1 MAWTLARAHSVCRC
15 ASGGDYSHH
24 RIDLTV
30 MLMTI
35 TDWLWSYVL
44 IGALLLVGVRF
55 TIGSR
60 YVQIRLFRRAL
71 AVLSDIEWRG
81 SERGISSFQALT
93 VSVAGRVGGG
103 NIAGVAVAITLGG
116 PGALFWMWLIALLGM
131 STSLFECALAQLYK
145 RRHGEETFR
154 GGPAYV
160 MRYGLGWRVLPVIY
174 SVLLLVTIGF
184 GFNAVQSYVVTTSI
198 ESAFG
203 VPALTSGLVMT
214 GVMAVILFGG
224 IRRLAMV
231 SEIIVPAMV
240 VGYLMLALLVLA
252 LNVGEIPSALWL
264 IVSSAF
270 GLEQAVGG
278 GVAAAIAQ
286 GARRGLFS
294 NEAGLGT
301 VPNVA
306 AAADVPHP
314 MSQGLVQSL
323 SVFIDTIILCTAT
336 ALIILM
342 SSTYGAESAQMQ
354 GVVMT
359 QMAVAEHVGSWG
371 EPMVSLAL
379 VLFATTTI
387 AYNSFLGENSIA
399 YFERLGPRAILVFRF
414 AVLTMI
420 AWASVQDLGTVFGF
434 ADLTMALLALTN
446 LLALWSL
453 YPVAQ
458 SLLTHFES
466 QLDAGQSPRF
476 SRDQLPRETLDPAS
490 WPQHQTD

>member
-1 MAWTLARAHSVCRC
+1 
-15 ASGGDYSHH
+15 
-24 RIDLTV
+24 
-30 MLMTI
+30 MLMTV

-44 IGALLLVGVRF
+44 IGALLIVGARF
-55 TIGSR
+55 TLGSR
-60 YVQIRLFRRAL
+60 GVQVRLFRRTF
-71 AVLSDIEWRG
+71 AVLANIDWRG
-81 SERGISSFQALT
+81 SDRGISSFQALA
-93 VSVAGRVGGG
+93 VSIAGRVGGG

-131 STSLFECALAQLYK
+131 ATSLFECALAQLYK
-145 RRHGEETFR
+145 RRNGEETFR

-160 MRYGLGWRVLPVIY
+160 MRHGLGWRVLPVIY
-174 SVLLLVTIGF
+174 SLLLLITIGF
-184 GFNAVQSYVVTTSI
+184 GFNAVQSYVVTASI

-203 VPALTSGLVMT
+203 VPAAVSGVVMT

-224 IRRLAMV
+224 IRRLALV
-231 SEIIVPAMV
+231 SEIVVPAMV
-240 VGYLMLALLVLA
+240 LGYMVLA
-252 LNVGEIPSALWL
+252 LIVLILNFGDIPRAMWL
-264 IVSSAF
+264 ILSSAF

-314 MSQGLVQSL
+314 MTQGLVQSL
-323 SVFIDTIILCTAT
+323 SVFIDTIVLCTAT

-342 SSTYGAESAQMQ
+342 SSVYESAGQGVQ
-354 GVVMT
+354 GVVLT
-359 QMAVAEHVGSWG
+359 QMAVAEHLGPIG
-371 EPMVSLAL
+371 EPLVSIAL

-387 AYNSFLGENSIA
+387 AYNCFLGENSIA
-399 YFERLGPRAILVFRF
+399 YFDRLGRG
-414 AVLTMI
+414 AVLWFRASVLAMI

-446 LLALWSL
+446 LLALWAL
-453 YPVAQ
+453 YPVGM
-458 SLLTHFES
+458 SLLEHFEK
-466 QLDAGQSPRF
+466 QLEGGTAPRF
-476 SRDQLPRETLDPAS
+476 SQDQLPHEALDPAS
-490 WPQHQTD
+490 WPDRLSG

>member
-1 MAWTLARAHSVCRC
+1 
-15 ASGGDYSHH
+15 
-24 RIDLTV
+24 
-30 MLMTI
+30 MLMTV

-44 IGALLLVGVRF
+44 IGALLIVGARF
-55 TIGSR
+55 TLGSR
-60 YVQIRLFRRAL
+60 GVQVRLFRRTF
-71 AVLSDIEWRG
+71 AVLANIDWRG
-81 SERGISSFQALT
+81 SDRGISSFQALA
-93 VSVAGRVGGG
+93 VSIAGRVGGG

-131 STSLFECALAQLYK
+131 ATSLFECALAQLYK
-145 RRHGEETFR
+145 RRNGKETFR

-160 MRYGLGWRVLPVIY
+160 MRHGLGWRVLPVIY
-174 SVLLLVTIGF
+174 SLLLLITIGF
-184 GFNAVQSYVVTTSI
+184 GFNAVQSYVVTASI

-203 VPALTSGLVMT
+203 VPAAVSGVVMT

-224 IRRLAMV
+224 IRRLALV
-231 SEIIVPAMV
+231 SEIVVPAMV
-240 VGYLMLALLVLA
+240 LGYMVLA
-252 LNVGEIPSALWL
+252 LIVLILNFGDIPRAMWL
-264 IVSSAF
+264 ILSSAF

-314 MSQGLVQSL
+314 MTQGLVQSL
-323 SVFIDTIILCTAT
+323 SVFIDTIVLCTAT

-342 SSTYGAESAQMQ
+342 SSVYESAGQGVQ
-354 GVVMT
+354 GVVLT
-359 QMAVAEHVGSWG
+359 QMAVAEHLGPIG
-371 EPMVSLAL
+371 EPLVSIAL

-387 AYNSFLGENSIA
+387 AYNCFLGENSIA
-399 YFERLGPRAILVFRF
+399 YFDRLGRG
-414 AVLTMI
+414 AVLWFRASVLAMI

-446 LLALWSL
+446 LLALWAL
-453 YPVAQ
+453 YPVAM
-458 SLLTHFES
+458 SLLEHFEK
-466 QLDAGQSPRF
+466 QLEGGTAPRF
-476 SRDQLPRETLDPAS
+476 SRDQLPYEALDPAS
-490 WPQHQTD
+490 WPDRLSG

>member
-1 MAWTLARAHSVCRC
+1 
-15 ASGGDYSHH
+15 
-24 RIDLTV
+24 
-30 MLMTI
+30 MLMTV

-44 IGALLLVGVRF
+44 IGALLIVGARF
-55 TIGSR
+55 TLGSR
-60 YVQIRLFRRAL
+60 GVQVRLFRRTF
-71 AVLSDIEWRG
+71 AVLANIDWRG
-81 SERGISSFQALT
+81 SDRGISSFQALA
-93 VSVAGRVGGG
+93 VSIAGRVGGG

-131 STSLFECALAQLYK
+131 ATSLFECALAQLYK
-145 RRHGEETFR
+145 RRNGVETFR

-160 MRYGLGWRVLPVIY
+160 MRHGLGWRVLPVIY
-174 SVLLLVTIGF
+174 SLLLLITIGF
-184 GFNAVQSYVVTTSI
+184 GFNAVQSFVVTASI

-203 VPALTSGLVMT
+203 VPSAVSGVVMT

-224 IRRLAMV
+224 IRRLALV

-240 VGYLMLALLVLA
+240 LGYLALALIVLI
-252 LNVGEIPSALWL
+252 LNFGDIPRAMWL
-264 IVSSAF
+264 ILSSAF

-278 GVAAAIAQ
+278 GVAAAITQ

-314 MSQGLVQSL
+314 MTQGLVQSL
-323 SVFIDTIILCTAT
+323 SVFIDTIVLCTAT

-342 SSTYGAESAQMQ
+342 SSVYESAGQGVQ
-354 GVVMT
+354 GVVLT
-359 QMAVAEHVGSWG
+359 QMAVAEHLGPIG
-371 EPMVSLAL
+371 EPLVSIAL

-387 AYNSFLGENSIA
+387 AYNCFLGENSIA
-399 YFERLGPRAILVFRF
+399 YFDRLGRG
-414 AVLTMI
+414 AVLWFRASVLAMI

-446 LLALWSL
+446 LLALWAL
-453 YPVAQ
+453 YPVAM
-458 SLLTHFES
+458 SLLEHFEK
-466 QLDAGQSPRF
+466 QLDGGIAPRF
-476 SRDQLPRETLDPAS
+476 SRDQLPQEALDPAS
-490 WPQHQTD
+490 WPDRLSD

>member
-1 MAWTLARAHSVCRC
+1 ML
-15 ASGGDYSHH
+15 
-24 RIDLTV
+24 LTV
-30 MLMTI
+30 

-44 IGALLLVGVRF
+44 ITALLAVGVRF
-55 TIGSR
+55 TVGSR
-60 YVQIRLFRRAL
+60 AVQVRLFRRTL
-71 AVLSDIEWRG
+71 SVLSNIDWKG
-81 SERGISSFQALT
+81 SDRGISSFQALA

-145 RRHGEETFR
+145 RRHGDETFR

-160 MRYGLGWRVLPVIY
+160 MRYGLGWRVIPVIY

-203 VPALTSGLVMT
+203 VPAALSGAVMT
-214 GVMAVILFGG
+214 AMMAIILFGG
-224 IRRLAMV
+224 IRRLAVV
-231 SEIIVPAMV
+231 SEVVVPAMV
-240 VGYLMLALLVLA
+240 IGYLVLA
-252 LNVGEIPSALWL
+252 IWVLILNFTDIPRAIAL
-264 IVSSAF
+264 IFSSAF

-278 GVAAAIAQ
+278 GVAAAVAQ

-314 MSQGLVQSL
+314 MSQGLAQSL
-323 SVFIDTIILCTAT
+323 SVFIDTVILCTAT

-342 SSTYGAESAQMQ
+342 SSVYGSDGQTVQ
-354 GVVMT
+354 GVVLT
-359 QMAVAEHVGSWG
+359 QMAVAEHLGPIG
-371 EPMVSLAL
+371 EPLVSIAL

-387 AYNSFLGENSIA
+387 AYNAFLGENSIA
-399 YFERLGPRAILVFRF
+399 YFEHLGRWAVPVFRL
-414 AVLTMI
+414 AVLVMI

-446 LLALWSL
+446 LLALWAL
-453 YPVAQ
+453 YPVAI
-458 SLLTHFES
+458 SLLRHFEQ
-466 QLDAGQSPRF
+466 QLEAGLAPQF
-476 SRDQLPRETLDPAS
+476 SRDEMPEEALDPAS
-490 WPQHQTD
+490 WPSEQ

>member
-1 MAWTLARAHSVCRC
+1 ML
-15 ASGGDYSHH
+15 
-24 RIDLTV
+24 LTV
-30 MLMTI
+30 

-44 IGALLLVGVRF
+44 ITALLAVGVRF
-55 TIGSR
+55 TMGSR
-60 YVQIRLFRRAL
+60 AVQVRLFRRTL
-71 AVLSDIEWRG
+71 SVLSNIDWKG
-81 SERGISSFQALT
+81 SDRGISSFQALA

-145 RRHGEETFR
+145 RSHGDETFR

-160 MRYGLGWRVLPVIY
+160 MRYGLGWRVIPVIY

-203 VPALTSGLVMT
+203 VPAALSGAVMT
-214 GVMAVILFGG
+214 AMMAIILFGG
-224 IRRLAMV
+224 IRRLAVV
-231 SEIIVPAMV
+231 SEVVVPAMV
-240 VGYLMLALLVLA
+240 IGYLVLA
-252 LNVGEIPSALWL
+252 IWVLILNFTDIPRAIAL
-264 IVSSAF
+264 IFSSAF

-278 GVAAAIAQ
+278 GVAAAVVQ

-323 SVFIDTIILCTAT
+323 SVFIDTVILCTAT

-342 SSTYGAESAQMQ
+342 SSVYGSDGQTVQ
-354 GVVMT
+354 GVVLT
-359 QMAVAEHVGSWG
+359 QMAVAEHLGPIG
-371 EPMVSLAL
+371 EPLVSIAL

-387 AYNSFLGENSIA
+387 AYNAFLGENSIA
-399 YFERLGPRAILVFRF
+399 YFERLGRWAVPVFRLS
-414 AVLTMI
+414 VLVMI

-446 LLALWSL
+446 LLALWAL
-453 YPVAQ
+453 YPVAI
-458 SLLTHFES
+458 SLLRHFEQ
-466 QLDAGQSPRF
+466 QLEAGLAPQF
-476 SRDQLPRETLDPAS
+476 SRDEMPEEALDPAS
-490 WPQHQTD
+490 WPSEQQP

>member
-1 MAWTLARAHSVCRC
+1 ML
-15 ASGGDYSHH
+15 
-24 RIDLTV
+24 LTV
-30 MLMTI
+30 

-44 IGALLLVGVRF
+44 ITALLAVGVRF
-55 TIGSR
+55 TVGSR
-60 YVQIRLFRRAL
+60 AVQVRLFRRTL
-71 AVLSDIEWRG
+71 SVLSNIDWKG
-81 SERGISSFQALT
+81 SDRGISSFQALA

-145 RRHGEETFR
+145 RRHGDETFR

-160 MRYGLGWRVLPVIY
+160 MRYGLGWRVIPLIY

-203 VPALTSGLVMT
+203 VPAALSGAVMT
-214 GVMAVILFGG
+214 AMMAIILFGG
-224 IRRLAMV
+224 IRRLAVV
-231 SEIIVPAMV
+231 SEVVVPAMV
-240 VGYLMLALLVLA
+240 IGYLVLA
-252 LNVGEIPSALWL
+252 IWVLILNFTDIPRAIAL
-264 IVSSAF
+264 IFSSAF

-278 GVAAAIAQ
+278 GVAAAVAQ

-323 SVFIDTIILCTAT
+323 SVFIDTVILCTAT

-342 SSTYGAESAQMQ
+342 SSVYGSDGQTVQ
-354 GVVMT
+354 GVVLT
-359 QMAVAEHVGSWG
+359 QMAVAEHLGPIG
-371 EPMVSLAL
+371 EPLVSIAL

-387 AYNSFLGENSIA
+387 AYNAFLGENSIA
-399 YFERLGPRAILVFRF
+399 YFERLGRWAIPVFRLS
-414 AVLTMI
+414 VLLMI

-446 LLALWSL
+446 LLALWAL
-453 YPVAQ
+453 YPVAI
-458 SLLTHFES
+458 SLLRHFEQ
-466 QLDAGQSPRF
+466 QLEAGLAPEF
-476 SRDQLPRETLDPAS
+476 SRDEMPEEALDPAS
-490 WPQHQTD
+490 WPSEQQP

>member
-1 MAWTLARAHSVCRC
+1 ML
-15 ASGGDYSHH
+15 
-24 RIDLTV
+24 LTV
-30 MLMTI
+30 

-44 IGALLLVGVRF
+44 ITALLAVGVRF
-55 TIGSR
+55 TVGSR
-60 YVQIRLFRRAL
+60 AVQVRLFRRTL
-71 AVLSDIEWRG
+71 SVLSNIDWKG
-81 SERGISSFQALT
+81 SDRGISSFQALA

-145 RRHGEETFR
+145 RRHGDETFR

-160 MRYGLGWRVLPVIY
+160 MRYGLGWRVIPVIY

-203 VPALTSGLVMT
+203 VPAALSGAVMT
-214 GVMAVILFGG
+214 AMMAIILFGG
-224 IRRLAMV
+224 IRRLAVV
-231 SEIIVPAMV
+231 SEVVVPAMV
-240 VGYLMLALLVLA
+240 IGYLVLA
-252 LNVGEIPSALWL
+252 IWVLILNFTDIPRAIAL
-264 IVSSAF
+264 IFSSAF

-278 GVAAAIAQ
+278 GVAAAVVQ

-323 SVFIDTIILCTAT
+323 SVFIDTVILCTAT

-342 SSTYGAESAQMQ
+342 SSVYGSDGQTVQ
-354 GVVMT
+354 GVVLT
-359 QMAVAEHVGSWG
+359 QMAVAEHLGPIG
-371 EPMVSLAL
+371 EPLVSIAL

-387 AYNSFLGENSIA
+387 AYNAFLGENSIA
-399 YFERLGPRAILVFRF
+399 YFEHLGRWAVPVFRL
-414 AVLTMI
+414 AVLVMI

-446 LLALWSL
+446 LLALWAL
-453 YPVAQ
+453 YPVAI
-458 SLLTHFES
+458 SLLRHFEQ
-466 QLDAGQSPRF
+466 QLEAGLAPQFR
-476 SRDQLPRETLDPAS
+476 RDEMPEEALDPAS
-490 WPQHQTD
+490 WPSEQ

>member
-1 MAWTLARAHSVCRC
+1 ML
-15 ASGGDYSHH
+15 
-24 RIDLTV
+24 LTV
-30 MLMTI
+30 

-44 IGALLLVGVRF
+44 ITALLAVGVRF
-55 TIGSR
+55 TVGSR
-60 YVQIRLFRRAL
+60 AVQVRLFRRTL
-71 AVLSDIEWRG
+71 SVLSNIDWKG
-81 SERGISSFQALT
+81 SDRGISSFQALA

-145 RRHGEETFR
+145 RRHGDETFR

-160 MRYGLGWRVLPVIY
+160 MRYGLGWRVIPVIY

-203 VPALTSGLVMT
+203 VPAALSGAVMT
-214 GVMAVILFGG
+214 AMMGIILFGG
-224 IRRLAMV
+224 IRRLAVV
-231 SEIIVPAMV
+231 SEVVVPAMV
-240 VGYLMLALLVLA
+240 IGYLVLA
-252 LNVGEIPSALWL
+252 IWVLILNFTDIPRAIAL
-264 IVSSAF
+264 IFSSAF

-278 GVAAAIAQ
+278 GVAAAVVQ

-323 SVFIDTIILCTAT
+323 SVFIDTVIVCTAT

-342 SSTYGAESAQMQ
+342 SSVYGSDGQTVQ
-354 GVVMT
+354 GVVLT
-359 QMAVAEHVGSWG
+359 QMAVAEHLGPIG
-371 EPMVSLAL
+371 EPLVSIAL

-387 AYNSFLGENSIA
+387 AYNAFLGENSIA
-399 YFERLGPRAILVFRF
+399 YFEHLGRWAVPVFRLS
-414 AVLTMI
+414 VLVMI

-446 LLALWSL
+446 LLALWAL
-453 YPVAQ
+453 YPVAI
-458 SLLTHFES
+458 SLLRHFEQ
-466 QLDAGQSPRF
+466 QLEAGLAPQF
-476 SRDQLPRETLDPAS
+476 SRDEMPEEALDPAS
-490 WPQHQTD
+490 WPSEQ

>member
-1 MAWTLARAHSVCRC
+1 
-15 ASGGDYSHH
+15 
-24 RIDLTV
+24 
-30 MLMTI
+30 MLLI
-35 TDWLWSYVL
+35 VTDWLWSYVL
-44 IGALLLVGVRF
+44 ITALLAVGVRF
-55 TIGSR
+55 TVGSR
-60 YVQIRLFRRAL
+60 AVQVRLFRRTL
-71 AVLSDIEWRG
+71 SVLSNIDWKG
-81 SERGISSFQALT
+81 SDRGISSFQALA

-145 RRHGEETFR
+145 RRHRDETFR

-160 MRYGLGWRVLPVIY
+160 MRYGLGWRVVPVIY

-203 VPALTSGLVMT
+203 VPAALSGAIMT
-214 GVMAVILFGG
+214 AIMAIILFGG
-224 IRRLAMV
+224 IRRLAVV
-231 SEIIVPAMV
+231 SEVVVPAMV
-240 VGYLMLALLVLA
+240 IGYLVLA
-252 LNVGEIPSALWL
+252 IWVLILNFTDIPRAIAL
-264 IVSSAF
+264 IFSSAF

-278 GVAAAIAQ
+278 GVAAAVAQ

-323 SVFIDTIILCTAT
+323 SVFIDTVILCTAT

-342 SSTYGAESAQMQ
+342 SSVYGSDGQTVQ
-354 GVVMT
+354 GVVLT
-359 QMAVAEHVGSWG
+359 QMAVAEHLGPIG
-371 EPMVSLAL
+371 EPLVSIAL

-387 AYNSFLGENSIA
+387 AYNAFLGENSIA
-399 YFERLGPRAILVFRF
+399 YFEHLGRWAVPVFRL
-414 AVLTMI
+414 AVLVMI

-446 LLALWSL
+446 LLALWAL
-453 YPVAQ
+453 YPVAI
-458 SLLTHFES
+458 SLLRHFEQ
-466 QLDAGQSPRF
+466 QLEAGLAPQF
-476 SRDQLPRETLDPAS
+476 SRDEMPEEALDPAS
-490 WPQHQTD
+490 WPSEQ

>member
-1 MAWTLARAHSVCRC
+1 
-15 ASGGDYSHH
+15 
-24 RIDLTV
+24 

-44 IGALLLVGVRF
+44 IGALLIVGIRF

-60 YVQIRLFRRAL
+60 YVQIRLFRRTL

-81 SERGISSFQALT
+81 SERGISSFQALA

-184 GFNAVQSYVVTTSI
+184 GFNAVQSYVLTTSL

-214 GVMAVILFGG
+214 AIMAVILFGG
-224 IRRLAMV
+224 IRRLALV
-231 SEIIVPAMV
+231 SEIVVPAMV
-240 VGYLMLALLVLA
+240 VGYLMLALVVLA
-252 LNVGEIPSALWL
+252 LNMGQIPGALWL

-342 SSTYGAESAQMQ
+342 SSTYGYGAESAQMQ

-359 QMAVAEHVGSWG
+359 QMAVAEHVGTWG
-371 EPMVSLAL
+371 EPLVSLAL

-399 YFERLGPRAILVFRF
+399 YFERLGPSAILVFRV

-434 ADLTMALLALTN
+434 ADFTMALLALAN
-446 LLALWSL
+446 LLTLWAL

-458 SLLTHFES
+458 LLLVHFES
-466 QLDAGQSPRF
+466 QVDAGQSPRF

-490 WPQHQTD
+490 WPQHLSD

>member
-1 MAWTLARAHSVCRC
+1 
-15 ASGGDYSHH
+15 
-24 RIDLTV
+24 
-30 MLMTI
+30 MLMTV

-44 IGALLLVGVRF
+44 IGALLIVGARF
-55 TIGSR
+55 TLGSR
-60 YVQIRLFRRAL
+60 GVQVRLFRRTF
-71 AVLSDIEWRG
+71 AVLANIDWRG
-81 SERGISSFQALT
+81 SDRGISSFQALA
-93 VSVAGRVGGG
+93 VSIAGRVGGG

-131 STSLFECALAQLYK
+131 ATSLFECALAQLYK
-145 RRHGEETFR
+145 RRNGEEAFR

-160 MRYGLGWRVLPVIY
+160 MRHGLGWRVLPVIY
-174 SVLLLVTIGF
+174 SLLLLITIGF
-184 GFNAVQSYVVTTSI
+184 GFNAVQSYVVTASI

-203 VPALTSGLVMT
+203 VPAAVSGVVMT

-224 IRRLAMV
+224 IRRLALV
-231 SEIIVPAMV
+231 SEIVVPAMV
-240 VGYLMLALLVLA
+240 LGYMVLA
-252 LNVGEIPSALWL
+252 LIVLILNFGDIPRAMWL
-264 IVSSAF
+264 ILSSAF

-314 MSQGLVQSL
+314 MTQGLVQSL
-323 SVFIDTIILCTAT
+323 SVFIDTIVLCTAT

-342 SSTYGAESAQMQ
+342 SSVYESAGQGVQ
-354 GVVMT
+354 GVVLT
-359 QMAVAEHVGSWG
+359 QMAVAEHLGPIG
-371 EPMVSLAL
+371 EPLVSIAL

-387 AYNSFLGENSIA
+387 AYNCFLGENSIA
-399 YFERLGPRAILVFRF
+399 YFDRLGRG
-414 AVLTMI
+414 AVLWFRASVLAMI

-446 LLALWSL
+446 LLALWAL
-453 YPVAQ
+453 YPVAM
-458 SLLTHFES
+458 SLLEHFEK
-466 QLDAGQSPRF
+466 QLEGGTAPRF
-476 SRDQLPRETLDPAS
+476 SRDQLPYEALDPAS
-490 WPQHQTD
+490 WPDRLSG

>member
-1 MAWTLARAHSVCRC
+1 
-15 ASGGDYSHH
+15 
-24 RIDLTV
+24 
-30 MLMTI
+30 MLLTI

-44 IGALLLVGVRF
+44 ITALLAVGVRF
-55 TIGSR
+55 TLGSR
-60 YVQIRLFRRAL
+60 AVQLRLFRRTL
-71 AVLSDIEWRG
+71 SVLFNIDWKGSD
-81 SERGISSFQALT
+81 RGISSFQALA

-145 RRHGEETFR
+145 RRHGDETFR

-160 MRYGLGWRVLPVIY
+160 MRYGLGWRVVPVIY
-174 SVLLLVTIGF
+174 SVLLLVTVGF

-203 VPALTSGLVMT
+203 VPPALSGAVMT
-214 GVMAVILFGG
+214 AMIAIILFGG
-224 IRRLAMV
+224 IRRLAAV
-231 SEIIVPAMV
+231 SEVVVPAMV
-240 VGYLMLALLVLA
+240 IGYLVLA
-252 LNVGEIPSALWL
+252 IWVLILNFTDIPRAIALIFSSAL
-264 IVSSAF
+264 

-278 GVAAAIAQ
+278 GVAAAVAQ

-323 SVFIDTIILCTAT
+323 SVFIDTVILCTAT

-342 SSTYGAESAQMQ
+342 SSVYESDGQTVQ
-354 GVVMT
+354 GVVLT
-359 QMAVAEHVGSWG
+359 QMAVAEHLGPLG
-371 EPMVSLAL
+371 EPLVSIAL

-387 AYNSFLGENSIA
+387 AYNAFLGENSIA
-399 YFERLGPRAILVFRF
+399 YFERLGRWAVPVFRLS
-414 AVLTMI
+414 VLVMI
-420 AWASVQDLGTVFGF
+420 AWASVQDMGTVFGF

-446 LLALWSL
+446 LLALWAL
-453 YPVAQ
+453 YPVAI
-458 SLLTHFES
+458 SLLRHFEQ
-466 QLDAGQSPRF
+466 QLEAGLAPQF
-476 SRDQLPRETLDPAS
+476 SRDEMPEAALDPAS
-490 WPQHQTD
+490 WPAEQQT